1 MALANRRL
9 SCAWEAMA
17 WSPNSFGGAPGAFLL
32 GLPALVSIVNPLGSA
47 LIFSQVLSDR
57 SHADRSLLARQVA
70 TYSATVLLV
79 SLWAGSAILDF
90 FGVTLSALRLA
101 GGLVVASRAWTLL
114 NAPEQSEAR
123 KEQQANPARLSGDV
137 AFYPLTM
144 PFTTGPGSIAVS
156 IALTSVRPEGGA
168 AYLPFMLGLTAS
180 AFAVCGLI
188 WVCYRYA
195 DSVIAL
201 LGSSGA
207 RVVSRLVAFLLLCI
221 GTQIMINGLHDL
233 IPKLFATSQ

>member
-1 MALANRRL
+1 MH
-9 SCAWEAMA
+9 
-17 WSPNSFGGAPGAFLL
+17 WSPMSAGGLPGAFLL
-32 GLPALVSIVNPLGSA
+32 GLPALISIVNPLGSA
-47 LIFSQVLSDR
+47 LIFNQVLIDR
-57 SHADRSLLARQVA
+57 THAERAHLARVVA
-70 TYSATVLLV
+70 FYCAIVLLV

-101 GGLVVASRAWTLL
+101 GGLVVASRAWALL

-144 PFTTGPGSIAVS
+144 PFTTGPGSIAVAV
-156 IALTSVRPEGGA
+156 ALTSVRPENGA
-168 AYLPFMLGLTAS
+168 GYLAFMLGLSCA
-180 AFAVCGLI
+180 ALVVCLLV
-188 WVCYRYA
+188 WACYRSA
-195 DSVIAL
+195 DFVVDR
-201 LGSSGA
+201 LGSSGT

-233 IPKLFATSQ
+233 LPGLFR